1 MRRFTLAA
9 SALLCVSLSACDSS
23 GMLSPAATP
32 VTPAPTTPPPAT
44 GGGSSGGSG
53 AIDPGTVVEPGSD
66 VAATNACFLTAPAPR
81 TSAPRVVVADID
93 SGINPYH
100 AYFRAGSPIYPS
112 SAPSAV
118 TPEVLAAFGID
129 EAHIIDVT
137 RTGDFAADFAADK
150 PKFDAVVNGE
160 LYWFKG
166 TNIIATT
173 FSPGSIPLLPD
184 DEGDTHGVGTAGSVL
199 TGNPEAILLFVEG
212 TGADGEGFAYTHPMV
227 DIVTTSYGTP
237 GSVPGLGHL
246 TNSYTGV
253 YCNGKLHFGASDNSP
268 ALSTGDGT
276 SGPWWTIGIAGW
288 EEGTSEG
295 RQAVSGNFVDFVGD
309 FSQILPY
316 CMACED
322 EDMGSVSGTSFA
334 TPMSAGI
341 ASKILL
347 ETRRAWGDTGGIR
360 LNEGEPTMAVGA
372 GNRLTN
378 WQVRRALEVAAFVP
392 SAADWDP
399 INGLLEQSLPVVDAA
414 PYLQLGWGLL
424 SHLPEKSV
432 VAEALGVIGVTA
444 PGTRTKSA
452 DFCSYQTAQLT
463 SRKTLWDNDPQ
474 SESFATPPTSDPM
487 VACD

>member
-1 MRRFTLAA
+1 MRHRSLAA
-9 SALLCVSLSACDSS
+9 SGLLCLLLAACDSS
-23 GMLSPAATP
+23 GVRSPVADAP
-32 VTPAPTTPPPAT
+32 VTPPPTTTPPPST
-44 GGGSSGGSG
+44 GGGSGVV
-53 AIDPGTVVEPGSD
+53 DPAPVAEPGSD
-66 VAATNACFLTAPAPR
+66 VAAKNACFLTAAAPK
-81 TSAPRVVVADID
+81 TAVPRVVVADID

-100 AYFRAGSPIYPS
+100 AYFRAGSPIYPD

-129 EAHIIDVT
+129 AAHIIDLT
-137 RTGDFAADFAADK
+137 RTGDFAADFAIDK
-150 PKFDAVVNGE
+150 PKFDAVKAGE
-160 LYWFKG
+160 LYWFRG
-166 TNIIATT
+166 TNIIAASFT
-173 FSPGSIPLLPD
+173 PGTIAILPD

-212 TGADGEGFAYTHPMV
+212 TGADGEGFAYNHPMV
-227 DIVTTSYGTP
+227 DIVTTSYGIP

-246 TNSYTGV
+246 TNSYEGV

-295 RQAVSGNFVDFVGD
+295 RQALSGNFVDFVGD

-316 CMACED
+316 CMACET
-322 EDMGSVSGTSFA
+322 EEMGSHSGTSFA

-347 ETRRAWGDTGGIR
+347 ETRRGWGDTGGIR
-360 LNEGEPTMAVGA
+360 LNDGEPAMVVGS
-372 GNRLTN
+372 GQRLTN
-378 WQVRRALEVAAFVP
+378 WQLRRALEVAAFIP
-392 SAADWDP
+392 TAADWDP
-399 INGLLEQSLPVVDAA
+399 IDGLIEQSTPVVDAT

-424 SHLPEKSV
+424 SHLTEKAV
-432 VAEALGVIGVTA
+432 VAEALGVIGVTT
-444 PGTRTKSA
+444 PGTRTKSS
-452 DFCSYQTAQLT
+452 DFCTYQTTQLT

-474 SESFATPPTSDPM
+474 SESFATPPTGDPM